1 MNIKVFLVCIGLCSS
16 VSAETVSG
24 SIAYSFKGMSGVVPF
39 SMSEGE
45 EVVINDTFKVTP
57 YVKSIKTG
65 KAYPNPIRD
74 REEYREGGDFKL
86 RVNPLSKDTVMAS
99 YSVRLDRLENM
110 EHVSGID
117 LPSASIL
124 SNKGNKQ
131 AKKGERTNIF
141 ESENAVVSIIVN

>member
-16 VSAETVSG
+16 VSAATVSG
-24 SIAYSFKGMSGVVPF
+24 SIAYSFRGMSGVVPF

-65 KAYPNPIRD
+65 TAHPTPIR
-74 REEYREGGDFKL
+74 ESGEYREGGDFTL
-86 RVNPLSKDTVMAS
+86 RINPLSQDKVMAS
-99 YSVRLDRLENM
+99 YSIRLDRLENM

-117 LPSASIL
+117 LPSGWTL

-131 AKKGERTNIF
+131 AKKGERTNIL
-141 ESENAVVSIIVN
+141 ENENAVVSIVVN